1 MQISV
6 VCVRRFAVPA
16 KPVVVIWTAWKTAPT
31 RAAGVPRL
39 AMRWQ
44 QIVDLKGAK
53 SMARSHRL
61 ATVLLALVAVAGCQQ
76 AEPNADGDRAAPPTA
91 SSGASADGSVR
102 REMTTSA
109 SLPADANPAARGYA
123 SAMDKMNREM
133 MALPMSGNADRD
145 FMMMMKTHHQAAID
159 MAEVERAHGRNE
171 QARTMAQQVITEQQ
185 AEIAEIDRWL
195 AENR

>member
-44 QIVDLKGAK
+44 QIVDFKGAK

-91 SSGASADGSVR
+91 SSGASAAGSVH
-102 REMTTSA
+102 
-109 SLPADANPAARGYA
+109 
-123 SAMDKMNREM
+123 REM